1 MIQSREILIFGVKMK
16 IYGYEGKCN
25 LCGGQVRKLRE
36 GLKITQ
42 TELAARMQVRGVM
55 IDQKAISRIEL
66 GARVVA
72 DYELDALADALHT
85 DVRWLLRGDRH
96 TDG

>member
-1 MIQSREILIFGVKMK
+1 M
-16 IYGYEGKCN
+16 
-25 LCGGQVRKLRE
+25 CGGQVRKLRE

-72 DYELDALADALHT
+72 DYELDALADALHAA
-85 DVRWLLRGDRH
+85 VRWLLRGDRH

>member
-1 MIQSREILIFGVKMK
+1 MK

-72 DYELDALADALHT
+72 DYELDALADALHAA
-85 DVRWLLRGDRH
+85 VRWLLRGDRH